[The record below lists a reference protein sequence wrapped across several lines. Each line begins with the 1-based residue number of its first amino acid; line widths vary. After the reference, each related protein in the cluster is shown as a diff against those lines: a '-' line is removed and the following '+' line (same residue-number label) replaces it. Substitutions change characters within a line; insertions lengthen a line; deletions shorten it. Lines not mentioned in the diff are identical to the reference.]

1 MKTEKDFY
9 EDSWDNMTK
18 THRTQAP
25 EFVMDLWGWWR
36 RWQARKLKAVMDRS
50 RAYWARK
57 REQKKRNQLRWKTEK
72 MRKHLKEHKR
82 LLRELREEAVRE
94 ADHGMDKR

>member
-18 THRTQAP
+18 THGTKAP
-25 EFVMDLWGWWR
+25 EFAIDVWGWLTCWR
-36 RWQARKLKAVMDRS
+36 AKKLKAVMDRS
-50 RAYWARK
+50 KAYWARK
-57 REQKKRNQLRWKTEK
+57 KEQKKRDRLRWKTEK
-72 MRKHLKEHKR
+72 MWEHLRQHKR

-94 ADHGMDKR
+94 AKE

>member
-18 THRTQAP
+18 THRTKAP
-25 EFVMDLWGWWR
+25 EFAVDLWGWLR
-36 RWQARKLKAVMDRS
+36 RLKAEKLKGVMDRS
-50 RAYWARK
+50 KLYWARK
-57 REQKKRNQLRWKTEK
+57 KEQKKRDRLRWKTEK
-72 MRKHLKEHKR
+72 MWEHLRQHKR

-94 ADHGMDKR
+94 AKE